1 MGTVRITV
9 RTHRQSSRGTG
20 NAPPRSLMGNPFIG
34 DEKETAGKSYLT
46 VSRKVYVPCRHYYQT
61 DSGSAF
67 IRRRTKNAKNGI

>member
-46 VSRKVYVPCRHYYQT
+46 VSRKVYVPCRH
-61 DSGSAF
+61 
-67 IRRRTKNAKNGI
+67 

>member
-46 VSRKVYVPCRHYYQT
+46 VSRKVYVPCRHYYSPQKRFF
-61 DSGSAF
+61 G
-67 IRRRTKNAKNGI
+67 K